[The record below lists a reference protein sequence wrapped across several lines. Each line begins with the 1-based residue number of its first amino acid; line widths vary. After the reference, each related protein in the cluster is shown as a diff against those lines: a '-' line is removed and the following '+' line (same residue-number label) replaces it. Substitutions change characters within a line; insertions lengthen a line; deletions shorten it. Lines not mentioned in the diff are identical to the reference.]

1 MPEISTTITKNK
13 KSIIIKTKK
22 NNIWMFKS
30 NKEMVIE
37 KSIFV
42 RNDIANETTQIVVSG
57 VTSSL
62 NTKIQW
68 SLEKI

>member
-1 MPEISTTITKNK
+1 
-13 KSIIIKTKK
+13 
-22 NNIWMFKS
+22 MFKS

-42 RNDIANETTQIVVSG
+42 KNDIANETTQIVING
-57 VTSSL
+57 ITSKL
-62 NTKIQW
+62 NTRVEW

>member
-1 MPEISTTITKNK
+1 
-13 KSIIIKTKK
+13 
-22 NNIWMFKS
+22 MFKS

>member
-1 MPEISTTITKNK
+1 MPEISTTMTENK
-13 KSIIIKTKK
+13 KNIIIKTKK
-22 NNIWMFKS
+22 SNIWMFRS

-42 RNDIANETTQIVVSG
+42 RDDIANETTQIVISG

-62 NTKIQW
+62 KTKVKW

>member
-1 MPEISTTITKNK
+1 MPEIAPTITKNK
-13 KSIIIKTKK
+13 KNIIIKTKK

-42 RNDIANETTQIVVSG
+42 RNDIANETNQIVISG
-57 VTSSL
+57 VTSL
-62 NTKIQW
+62 MNNKVEW

>member
-1 MPEISTTITKNK
+1 MPEVSTTLTENK
-13 KSIIIKTKK
+13 KNIIIKTKK

-30 NKEMVIE
+30 NNEILIE

-42 RNDIANETTQIVVSG
+42 RNDIAIETNQIVISG
-57 VTSSL
+57 VTSLL
-62 NTKIQW
+62 NTKVEW